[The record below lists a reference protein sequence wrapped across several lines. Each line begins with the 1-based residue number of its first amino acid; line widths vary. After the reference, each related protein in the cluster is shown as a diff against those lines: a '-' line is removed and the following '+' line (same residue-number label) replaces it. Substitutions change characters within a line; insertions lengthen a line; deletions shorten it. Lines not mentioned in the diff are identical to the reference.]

1 MPNIYFDFLTKYK
14 DVKLDILTINSSK
27 IIDKILKSEID
38 IGLIEINTQNS
49 SLIKEKLCDDELIV
63 VTSDKNYKKEA
74 FIDAIKK
81 RWILREIGSGTRE
94 IFINYIGDISKE
106 LDIFMQL
113 QDFEE
118 IKTIVL
124 NNPDTVTTLSK
135 VIVKKELEENK
146 LFQIK
151 LKNINLKREFYL
163 IYHKEKSKNLLF
175 ETLIEFLKSRFI

>member
-1 MPNIYFDFLTKYK
+1 
-14 DVKLDILTINSSK
+14 
-27 IIDKILKSEID
+27 
-38 IGLIEINTQNS
+38 
-49 SLIKEKLCDDELIV
+49 
-63 VTSDKNYKKEA
+63 
-74 FIDAIKK
+74 
-81 RWILREIGSGTRE
+81 
-94 IFINYIGDISKE
+94 
-106 LDIFMQL
+106 MQL

-163 IYHKEKSKNLLF
+163 IYHKEKSKTLLF

>member
-1 MPNIYFDFLTKYK
+1 
-14 DVKLDILTINSSK
+14 
-27 IIDKILKSEID
+27 
-38 IGLIEINTQNS
+38 
-49 SLIKEKLCDDELIV
+49 
-63 VTSDKNYKKEA
+63 
-74 FIDAIKK
+74 
-81 RWILREIGSGTRE
+81 
-94 IFINYIGDISKE
+94 
-106 LDIFMQL
+106 MQL

-135 VIVKKELEENK
+135 VIVKKELEENE